1 MSLDKT
7 TIAKIAD
14 LARIAVPADELAPL
28 AQELSAILGWIEQ
41 LNEVDTDDV
50 APMRAVMPI
59 QTCLRAD
66 VVDDGDCR
74 SAVLANA
81 PAEQDGYFLVPKVV
95 E

>member
-59 QTCLRAD
+59 QTRLAGRCGRRRRLPVRGAGQRA
-66 VVDDGDCR
+66 GRAGRLFPR
-74 SAVLANA
+74 S
-81 PAEQDGYFLVPKVV
+81 EGG
-95 E
+95 